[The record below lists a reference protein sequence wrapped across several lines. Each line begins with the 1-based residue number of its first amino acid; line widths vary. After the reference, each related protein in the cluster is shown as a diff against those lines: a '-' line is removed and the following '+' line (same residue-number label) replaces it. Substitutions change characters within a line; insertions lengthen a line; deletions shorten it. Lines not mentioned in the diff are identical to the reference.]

1 VKSLSMQIFSSWV
14 IIVNLRILL
23 LMQRLVK
30 LYLEIFSNLRNKSC
44 G

>member
-1 VKSLSMQIFSSWV
+1 MQIFSSWV